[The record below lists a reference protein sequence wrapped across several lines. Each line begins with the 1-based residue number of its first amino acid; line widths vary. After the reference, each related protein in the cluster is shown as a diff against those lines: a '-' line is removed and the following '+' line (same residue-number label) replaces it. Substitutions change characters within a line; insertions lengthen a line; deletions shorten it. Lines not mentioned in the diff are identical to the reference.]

1 MHYDLSTFKF
11 WCYKVLPLVYDD
23 SLSYYE
29 VLCKVVDYINKLI
42 EQDKIFGNEV
52 TELKNDFSTVKE
64 WVDNDELTKL
74 KNDIS
79 IVQEWIDNYDTTY
92 VKNLVEKLI
101 ANMIYVDISN
111 SGYII
116 YHIPES
122 WNDVKFYTTGLDI
135 TVPTTN
141 DYGHLVLSLFDNVQG
156 TQEEN

>member
-29 VLCKVVDYINKLI
+29 VLCKVVNYINKLI
-42 EQDKIFGNEV
+42 EQDKIFGNELV
-52 TELKNDFSTVKE
+52 
-64 WVDNDELTKL
+64 KL
-74 KNDIS
+74 KEDLTT
-79 IVQEWIDNYDTTY
+79 VQNWIDNYDTSY
-92 VKNLVEKLI
+92 AKEVLEKFI
-101 ANMIYVDISN
+101 ANMIYVDISD

-122 WNDVKFYTTGLDI
+122 WNDIKFYTTGLDI
-135 TVPTTN
+135 TVPTEN
-141 DYGHLVLSLFDNVQG
+141 EYGHLVLSLYDNLQG